1 MEDDDFEMNAK
12 ISRQNKKSSFY
23 HRVSVHHFHVMK
35 DQMACCCCV
44 PLGMAYHIIAC
55 FEMLFMTFLIVQS
68 LEYYYAAEE
77 GEKAKAHHIIKLF
90 YNWIFYMLV
99 ASISVYSVPRIFVYL
114 FTVCRTKQY
123 SRL

>member
-1 MEDDDFEMNAK
+1 
-12 ISRQNKKSSFY
+12 
-23 HRVSVHHFHVMK
+23 MK
-35 DQMACCCCV
+35 DQMSCCCCV

-55 FEMLFMTFLIVQS
+55 FEIIFMTFLIVQS
-68 LEYYYAAEE
+68 LEYYYAAED

-114 FTVCRTKQY
+114 FTICRSKSY
-123 SRL
+123 SRLQLYFTTRIITFLLLALIHITMFVVLF